1 MKHVGGDAR
10 QGSVQGASPS
20 EAMLCRA
27 ANLAQLDQKEML
39 AIREAWFEE
48 VGGPPTGNKCEPPL
62 PQPHHSALLLPSC
75 KQNKVLNHAFCHPG
89 LQCKHAH
96 MGMADD

>member
-1 MKHVGGDAR
+1 M
-10 QGSVQGASPS
+10 QGASPS

-48 VGGPPTGNKCEPPL
+48 VGGPPTGNKCGPPC
-62 PQPHHSALLLPSC
+62 PCPITLLCCCPLASKTKLSIMPDAVQAC
-75 KQNKVLNHAFCHPG
+75 KVCTLTWGWQTIY
-89 LQCKHAH
+89 
-96 MGMADD
+96 